1 MAHPNSFCNCRVN
14 LKKGVC
20 IFKEMKMERRYE
32 TKFSVA
38 HLNFNEIENIIKS
51 HPAMFHEIYSKRN
64 VNNIYFDNSDLTS
77 YIDNIEGERD
87 RKKVRIRWYG
97 DLFGLCKSPI
107 LEIKYKTGQ
116 LGWKE
121 RHNLKDFN
129 LDINSRLNYK
139 EIFDHL
145 LESIKFDILKL
156 DLQFLTPSLLN
167 CYERTYYLSFD
178 KKYRITLDNKMEFY
192 SINPVRDYFKTFADD
207 EKTVIE
213 LKYNQQYADGA
224 KSITK
229 NLPFRVTKNSKYV
242 IGVERL
248 RHWK

>member
-1 MAHPNSFCNCRVN
+1 
-14 LKKGVC
+14 
-20 IFKEMKMERRYE
+20 MKMERRYE
-32 TKFSVA
+32 TKFSVS
-38 HLNFNEIENIIKS
+38 HFNRNEIENIIKS
-51 HPAMFHEIYSKRN
+51 HPSLFHEIYFKRC
-64 VNNIYFDNSDLTS
+64 VNNIYFDNSDLS
-77 YIDNIEGERD
+77 SFIDNIEGERD

-97 DLFGLCKSPI
+97 DLFGLCNNPI
-107 LEIKYKTGQ
+107 LEIKYKTGL

-121 RHNLKDFN
+121 RHNLNDFN
-129 LDINSRLNYK
+129 LDKEKYFNYK
-139 EIFDHL
+139 EIFDYL
-145 LESIKFDILKL
+145 LKSRKFDILKL

-224 KSITK
+224 KAITK

-242 IGVERL
+242 LGVERL